1 MQREMLGGKIPA
13 ATLTETR
20 LDYEGSCAVDRDL
33 LDAAGIAIYE
43 RVHIYNIT
51 SGARLDTYAI
61 PAKRGSG
68 KVGLN
73 GAAARLGQTGD
84 KIIIATYVQLSDEEL
99 AKHKCKVVLV
109 DDKNRMTK
117 QIEHKCERPK

>member
-1 MQREMLGGKIPA
+1 MLGGKIHA

-20 LDYEGSCAVDRDL
+20 LDYEGSCAIDRDL

-43 RVHIYNIT
+43 RVHVYNIT
-51 SGARLDTYAI
+51 SGTRLDTYAI

-68 KVGLN
+68 KIGLN

-84 KIIIATYVQLSDEEL
+84 KIIIATYVQLTNDEL
-99 AKHKCKVVLV
+99 TKHRSKVVIV
-109 DDKNRMTK
+109 DENNHIAKK
-117 QIEHKCERPK
+117 IVHKSELPK